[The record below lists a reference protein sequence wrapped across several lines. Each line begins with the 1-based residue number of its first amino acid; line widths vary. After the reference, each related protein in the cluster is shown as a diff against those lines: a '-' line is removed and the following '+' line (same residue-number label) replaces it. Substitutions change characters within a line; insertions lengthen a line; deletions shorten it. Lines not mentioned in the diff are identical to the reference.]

1 MCNKKNINKYI
12 SAGVRTNTIEGF
24 IFDDEDIKFLQKVA
38 NGKISIKLAKK
49 IFIHHIK
56 KL

>member
-12 SAGVRTNTIEGF
+12 SAGVRTNKIEGF